1 MAVHEAEGV
10 VRMSIIADDTL
21 SKEERIELIKLRI
34 DWINEHEKMFE
45 ITSMMNLERVLLREE
60 LEALQNG
67 LCE

>member
-1 MAVHEAEGV
+1 MGSVAVHETEGV

-34 DWINEHEKMFE
+34 NWINEHEKMFE

-60 LEALQNG
+60 LEALQKG
-67 LCE
+67 